1 MKGNYAKQLAPDYT
15 RMSVLEKTGKKTK
28 GEREIG
34 KLWLGNYPNLNE
46 NNEL

>member
-1 MKGNYAKQLAPDYT
+1 MQSNWPQTTQECQCWK
-15 RMSVLEKTGKKTK
+15 RLEKKTK